1 MSKGYSGLFAG
12 TKGCRNT
19 QEAVR
24 NSAYAEIVETIASRT
39 KGLDL
44 REHPLPY
51 KIPSAKKMK
60 SLKKKV
66 DSGKATKSEYKL
78 YDWAKRFNKR
88 RNDGVKRFWR
98 QERARLLRGEKGTR
112 NWTEEQKNDII
123 HNKTPK
129 FNGKIIVG
137 HHSYSASNYPHL
149 ANLGEIIYP
158 ATFREHLRGWHG
170 GKYKLSMPGRP
181 IKIIID
187 F

>member
-1 MSKGYSGLFAG
+1 MSKGNSGLFSG

-60 SLKKKV
+60 ALKKKV

-78 YDWAKRFNKR
+78 FDWAKRFKR
-88 RNDGVKRFWR
+88 RRDDGVNNFWD
-98 QERARLLRGEKGTR
+98 QEKERLLRGEKGTR
-112 NWTEEQKNDII
+112 RWSKDQRRDILSGRR
-123 HNKTPK
+123 PK
-129 FNGKIIVG
+129 FNGKVIIG
-137 HHSYSASNYPHL
+137 HHSYSASKYPQL
-149 ANLGEIIYP
+149 ANLGEVIYP
-158 ATFREHLRGWHG
+158 ATFNEHLRGWHG
-170 GKYKLSMPGRP
+170 SKYKLSLPRKP
-181 IKIIID
+181 IKLVIE